1 MMVRSH
7 VKKSRGHGDSMFRK
21 TMGPFIIEEH
31 IMIGFTLQN
40 ETHHN
45 MAFKHFN
52 LEGKTQTKA
61 FKYKK
66 CIFQMNAIN

>member
-1 MMVRSH
+1 MVRSH

-40 ETHHN
+40 EKHHN

-52 LEGKTQTKA
+52 LEGKHKQRHSSVRNVF
-61 FKYKK
+61 FK
-66 CIFQMNAIN
+66 